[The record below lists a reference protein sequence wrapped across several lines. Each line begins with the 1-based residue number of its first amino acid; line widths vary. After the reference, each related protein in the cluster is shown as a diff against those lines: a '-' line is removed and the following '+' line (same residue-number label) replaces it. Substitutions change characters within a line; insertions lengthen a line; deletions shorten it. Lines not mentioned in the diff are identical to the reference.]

1 MDQNS
6 FRPSLGR
13 IIWTDYTAFLSVI
26 WPIAVWVV
34 YIAWVPDWWGRKS
47 LVSPWISPYLLY
59 LAVAI
64 TLVGLGLLVWR
75 VYLIWS
81 MFRHGQEVAGRIASV
96 VINRDRGRV
105 EYTYT
110 YKRKRYKTVAAVH
123 RNKQTKAL
131 KSGEA
136 VVLMVDQKNP
146 ERAFIRNIY
155 L

>member
-1 MDQNS
+1 
-6 FRPSLGR
+6 
-13 IIWTDYTAFLSVI
+13 
-26 WPIAVWVV
+26 
-34 YIAWVPDWWGRKS
+34 
-47 LVSPWISPYLLY
+47 
-59 LAVAI
+59 
-64 TLVGLGLLVWR
+64 
-75 VYLIWS
+75 
-81 MFRHGQEVAGRIASV
+81 MFCHGQEVAGRIASV

-131 KSGEA
+131 KAGEA